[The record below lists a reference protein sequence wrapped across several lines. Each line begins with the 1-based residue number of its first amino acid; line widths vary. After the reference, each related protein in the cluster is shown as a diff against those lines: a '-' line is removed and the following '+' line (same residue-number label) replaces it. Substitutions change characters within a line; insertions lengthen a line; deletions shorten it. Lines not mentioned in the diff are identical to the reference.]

1 MPWHWRQPDRR
12 QLRCPWRRPGET
24 RASSCPL
31 APGQLVARSKAAL
44 GRAEGRPGPQ
54 AGLAQCPL
62 GPGCPWGRATGTVCL
77 VTWANTFLSEARS
90 FDNSREP
97 GSLWR
102 KPAWCRLPESPPE
115 VPSAGRGVWK
125 GLCWPASVRGA
136 HFQSGSPGL
145 QQSLTESRGR
155 ARGALRPSQPLA
167 YVAEIGTPGK
177 AAGPRACRA
186 GRG

>member
-77 VTWANTFLSEARS
+77 VTRANTFLSEARS

-125 GLCWPASVRGA
+125 GLCWPASVRGLTSSQA
-136 HFQSGSPGL
+136 ARAYNRAS
-145 QQSLTESRGR
+145 QSL
-155 ARGALRPSQPLA
+155 GAEPEGLSDPLNPSPTLQ
-167 YVAEIGTPGK
+167 
-177 AAGPRACRA
+177 R
-186 GRG
+186 

>member
-24 RASSCPL
+24 RASSCSL

-44 GRAEGRPGPQ
+44 GRAKGRPGPQ

-62 GPGCPWGRATGTVCL
+62 GPWCPWGRATGTMCL
-77 VTWANTFLSEARS
+77 VTRANTFLSEARS

-102 KPAWCRLPESPPE
+102 KPAWCRLPESPP
-115 VPSAGRGVWK
+115 RGP
-125 GLCWPASVRGA
+125 LCWPLSLEGSLLACLCEGRLTSSQAARAYNRAS
-136 HFQSGSPGL
+136 
-145 QQSLTESRGR
+145 QSL
-155 ARGALRPSQPLA
+155 GAEPEGLSDPLNPSPTSQ
-167 YVAEIGTPGK
+167 
-177 AAGPRACRA
+177 R
-186 GRG
+186 